1 MSAARD
7 QTFTAAD
14 LSPATVPTFYF
25 IGVTTGGS
33 SIRRVF
39 PLWAAELGLGDVVL
53 TGIDLPVHAPAA
65 DYRRVVEFVKQDP
78 LSLGAL
84 VTTHKLD
91 LFRAAAD
98 VFDEVDPLAELMHEV
113 SSISKRDGRLV
124 AHAKDPISSGLAL
137 DAFVPPGHF
146 ATTGA
151 ELVVFGAGGS
161 AIAIDW
167 YLTRTGRGA
176 DVPSRVVVTN
186 RDDQRLEALRAVH
199 DASGAQVVLHTER
212 ADDLS
217 VNDAVL
223 AAAPAGSVVIN
234 ATGLGKDAPGSPL
247 SADASFPEGALVWD
261 LNYRGDLV
269 FLDQARAQAVAR
281 GLHVEDGWTYFVHG
295 WTQVIAEVFDVT
307 IPTSGPGFDRLSDL
321 AASTRS

>member
-1 MSAARD
+1 MNTDHDRTS
-7 QTFTAAD
+7 TADD
-14 LSPATVPTFYF
+14 LSAATVPTFYF

-53 TGIDLPVHAPAA
+53 AGIDLPVHAPAE
-65 DYRRVVEFVKQDP
+65 DYRRVVEFIKHDP

-146 ATTGA
+146 ATSGA

-199 DASGAQVVLHTER
+199 EASGAQVVLDTRR
-212 ADDLS
+212 ADDPS

-223 AAAPAGSVVIN
+223 AAAPVGSVVIN
-234 ATGLGKDAPGSPL
+234 ATGLGKDAPGSPI
-247 SADASFPEGALVWD
+247 SADAPFPGHALVWD

-269 FLDQARAQAVAR
+269 FLDQARAQESQR